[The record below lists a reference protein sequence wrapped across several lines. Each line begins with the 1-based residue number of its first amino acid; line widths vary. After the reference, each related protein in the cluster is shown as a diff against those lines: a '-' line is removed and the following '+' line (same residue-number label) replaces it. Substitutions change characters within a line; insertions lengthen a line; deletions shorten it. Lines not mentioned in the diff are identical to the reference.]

1 MPPGERQGRFILLGI
16 APSAGKAERAS
27 LVKAK
32 FSDKKRKGGALKC
45 VIRGGGI
52 PIYMCNV

>member
-45 VIRGGGI
+45 VIRGRGYPYI
-52 PIYMCNV
+52 CNV